1 MLAFST
7 YSRILTFLAQIF
19 MSDLVALNK
28 IMTFQRDVDITIATC
43 KSNLEEDKT
52 LTKICESIL
61 IPNKV

>member
-1 MLAFST
+1 
-7 YSRILTFLAQIF
+7 

-52 LTKICESIL
+52 LTKICESII